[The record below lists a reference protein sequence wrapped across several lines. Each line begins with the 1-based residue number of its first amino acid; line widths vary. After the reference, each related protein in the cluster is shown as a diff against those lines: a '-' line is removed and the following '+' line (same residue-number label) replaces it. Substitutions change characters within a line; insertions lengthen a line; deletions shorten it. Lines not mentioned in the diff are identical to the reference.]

1 VQSVA
6 TEFKVESF
14 ADVVKAV
21 HDATGEYLAID
32 AMIAQATER
41 HSGLQD
47 LLQMPPF
54 PPERDQSLLCVMPSD
69 VQAAPIEKS
78 LTLPSYPL

>member
-1 VQSVA
+1 VQSDA

-14 ADVVKAV
+14 TDVVKAV

-47 LLQMPPF
+47 LFDEEFKKGSSKKEAPLIN
-54 PPERDQSLLCVMPSD
+54 LCLEFALSSID
-69 VQAAPIEKS
+69 EKE
-78 LTLPSYPL
+78 T